1 MSGPAHGDAAA
12 APSRGAPLWLTW
24 IVIGGAGLLYAY
36 AVWNA
41 IAHLVSFL
49 SSGLTVV
56 GWVALL
62 FGVVFPIIVFA
73 LALAVGRR
81 RDVGALALLLLTG
94 LGVVAVFWLSLLGYS
109 VLNMHDLVD
118 VSL

>member
-1 MSGPAHGDAAA
+1 MHGDAGTL
-12 APSRGAPLWLTW
+12 PGRGAPRWLTW
-24 IVIGGAGLLYAY
+24 IVVGAAGLLYAY

-49 SSGLTVV
+49 PSGLTAI
-56 GWVALL
+56 GWVTLL

-73 LALAVGRR
+73 LALAIGRR
-81 RDVGALALLLLTG
+81 RDLGELALLLLAG

-109 VLNMHDLVD
+109 VLNMDDLVS